1 MKTYL
6 FLHPEQVT
14 QQQLEQEILPQ
25 LPAWRREL
33 AQKFR
38 HLIGQVLCAE
48 AYLLLKEGLRT
59 DFGITDEVSFDYL
72 EHGKPVLKEYPNI
85 HFNLSHCL
93 KGVLCVIDDQG
104 PVGCDVEA
112 IDRTINESL
121 LQHCCNEEEICRIRT
136 APNPD
141 AEFMKLW
148 TIKEAVLKY
157 TGQGL
162 VQDLPSLLSPEMLAT
177 IQLCTCEKDG
187 VVFTTCRAR

>member
-14 QQQLEQEILPQ
+14 SQQLELEMLPQ
-25 LPAWRREL
+25 LPAWRREQAL
-33 AQKFR
+33 KFR

-48 AYLLLKEGLRT
+48 AYLLLKEGLRK
-59 DFGITDEVSFDYL
+59 DFGIADEVSFDYL

-93 KGVLCVIDDQG
+93 KGVLCVIDEQG
-104 PVGCDVEA
+104 PVGCDIES
-112 IDRTINESL
+112 IERTVNEPL
-121 LQHCCNEEEICRIRT
+121 LQRCCNEEEIRQIRT
-136 APNPD
+136 APDPD
-141 AEFMKLW
+141 AEFMKIW
-148 TIKEAVLKY
+148 TVKEAVLKY

-162 VQDLPSLLSPEMLAT
+162 IQDLPSLLSPEMIAS
-177 IQLCTCEKDG
+177 IQLQTCEKDG

>member
-1 MKTYL
+1 M
-6 FLHPEQVT
+6 
-14 QQQLEQEILPQ
+14 LPQ
-25 LPAWRREL
+25 LPAWRREQAL
-33 AQKFR
+33 KFR

-48 AYLLLKEGLRT
+48 AYLLLKEGLRK

-104 PVGCDVEA
+104 PVGCDIEA
-112 IDRTINESL
+112 IERTINEPL
-121 LQHCCNEEEICRIRT
+121 LQYCCNEEEIRQIRT

-157 TGQGL
+157 SGQGL
-162 VQDLPSLLSPEMLAT
+162 TQDLPSLLSPELLAT
-177 IQLCTCEKDG
+177 IQLCTSEKDG
-187 VVFTTCRAR
+187 VVFTTCQVK